1 MNNTSSKVN
10 MKRIITIVVI
20 LALAGFMGFTLSS
33 NKKVMDENAKAVPRE
48 VGLVPVKTATAQL
61 KKIDNSILLTGNFVA
76 RKELP
81 LTAEAQG
88 SIIALNIKEGER
100 VTQGQVIARIDP
112 TAIQSNLATANA
124 ALKKAIKDK
133 ERYERLANA
142 GAISQKQYEDI
153 ALTVDNENAHL
164 AGIEQQ
170 MKYTII
176 RSPMSGTVSE
186 VKVEKGSF
194 ATVGMNI
201 GSVVDASKLKMV
213 VDVSEADVVK
223 LKKGQPVQIK
233 TEVYPDHIF
242 KGNITLISVQADEGR
257 KYAIEVEVPVNSDFP
272 LKAGMFGTV
281 ALNAQTNDN
290 GDKVFIPRK
299 SIVGSIKNAQV
310 FVVNADSTVT
320 LKNIEVQNIS
330 GEEVIVLKGLNAGEK
345 IVTAGQIN
353 LQSGKKV
360 KVIE

>member
-1 MNNTSSKVN
+1 MNNTSSAIN
-10 MKRIITIVVI
+10 MKRMITIVVI
-20 LALAGFMGFTLSS
+20 LVLAGFMGFTLSS
-33 NKKVMDENAKAVPRE
+33 NKKEMDENAKAVPLE
-48 VGLVPVKTATAQL
+48 VGLVPVKAATAQL

-81 LTAEAQG
+81 LIAEAQG
-88 SIIALNIKEGER
+88 SIIVLNIKEGQS
-100 VTQGQVIARIDP
+100 VSQGQVIARIDP
-112 TAIQSNLATANA
+112 TAIQSSLATANA

-133 ERYERLANA
+133 ERYERLVAA

-176 RSPMSGTVSE
+176 RSPMSGTVGE
-186 VKVEKGSF
+186 VNVEKGSF

-201 GSVVDASKLKMV
+201 GSVIDVSKLKMV
-213 VDVSEADVVK
+213 VNVSEADVVK

-242 KGNITLISVQADEGR
+242 KGNITLISVQANEGR
-257 KYAIEVEVPVNSDFP
+257 KYAIEVEVPVSADFP

-281 ALNAQTNDN
+281 TLNAETNDN
-290 GDKVFIPRK
+290 SEKLFIPRK
-299 SIVGSIKNAQV
+299 AVVGSIKDAQV
-310 FVVNADSTVT
+310 FVINADSSVT
-320 LKNIEVQNIS
+320 LKSIEVQNIS
-330 GEEVIVLKGLNAGEK
+330 GDEVVVLKGLNTGEQ

-353 LQSGKKV
+353 LQGGRKV